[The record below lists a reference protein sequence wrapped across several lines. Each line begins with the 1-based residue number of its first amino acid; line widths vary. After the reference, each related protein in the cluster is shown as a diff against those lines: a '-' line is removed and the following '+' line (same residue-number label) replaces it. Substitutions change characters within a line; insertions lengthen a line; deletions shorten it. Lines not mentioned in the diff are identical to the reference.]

1 MTKSEYA
8 RVPLEVLRFLTDL
21 SKVLAAAG
29 FSNVPFEYEAKLIA
43 AELDRRRLI
52 GEI

>member
-1 MTKSEYA
+1 MTTNEYA
-8 RVPLEVLRFLTDL
+8 AVPLEILMFLADL
-21 SKVLAAAG
+21 SKVLAAAR
-29 FSNVPFEYEAKLIA
+29 FSNVVFEYEAKLIA